1 MNKDLRITKINELL
15 ERDLNNEQLKKDLLR
30 DEIMWDGDLKS
41 FYVHKI
47 PLSFLVYNKYNGRIL
62 SRTKSLEKQNRLINL
77 EEDEGRLLI
86 EKLLWES
93 KIDRNKTTLDDLK
106 KFGQKKIGI
115 ITKDGVIID
124 GNRRAMLLNKIDRTG
139 TFKAIVL
146 PVTLEENPIEIERL
160 ETTYQ
165 MGEDE
170 KLGYNPI
177 EKYLKA
183 KQIYEKLTPK
193 VSEEDA
199 LNSIADW
206 MGEQKSEVKKYL
218 NTMQVMDEYLYYFG
232 YDGIYTQLDKRE
244 DQFLFLTRWLD
255 SFYDKESKKGFDGY
269 NNDDVDELKEIAFD
283 YLRIRNKYDGKE
295 FRNLADGQR
304 ENHFFGDK
312 KIWTSFSNRHEQIRR
327 EIPEEP
333 EIDFNSNDLKSHLDD
348 RDNKYFDASK
358 FDGKNSAFLENLKD
372 HKQNIYYNRE
382 AEAPEKLVK
391 KASQAFSAIKQNHRA
406 YSKTEV
412 QNLVKDLAIQVTTS
426 MSNKSPLR
434 LLQHIE
440 SLVKSIELDNVPES
454 ELDEVQKTAKEINKL
469 LYPIYK

>member
-1 MNKDLRITKINELL
+1 MNKDLRITKIKELL
-15 ERDLNNEQLKKDLLR
+15 ERDLNNEHLKNELLR
-30 DEIMWDGDLKS
+30 DEIMWDGNLKS

-47 PLSFLVYNKYNGRIL
+47 PLSYLIYNKYNGRIL

-93 KIDRNKTTLDDLK
+93 KIDRNKTTFEDLK
-106 KFGQKKIGI
+106 KFGQKKVGI

-124 GNRRAMLLNKIDRTG
+124 GNRRAMLLNKIDRTA

-193 VSEEDA
+193 VSEDDA
-199 LNSIADW
+199 LKSIADW
-206 MGEQKSEVKKYL
+206 MGEKKSEVQKYL
-218 NTMQVMDEYLYYFG
+218 NTMRVMDEYLEYFS

-244 DQFLFLTRWLD
+244 DQFLFLTKWLEN
-255 SFYDKESKKGFDGY
+255 FYGESSKKAFDGY
-269 NNDDVDELKEIAFD
+269 TDSDVDDLKEIAFD

-295 FRNLADGQR
+295 FRSLADGQK
-304 ENHFFGDK
+304 ENHFFGNK
-312 KIWTSFSNRHEQIRR
+312 NIWNGFSSRHEEIRTK
-327 EIPEEP
+327 IPEEP
-333 EIDFNSNDLKSHLDD
+333 EIDINSIDLKNHLDD
-348 RDNKYFDASK
+348 RDNKYFDASI
-358 FDGKNSAFLENLKD
+358 FDGKYSAFIENLKD

-391 KASQAFSAIKQNHRA
+391 KASQAISAIKQGHSA
-406 YSKTEV
+406 YSKPEV
-412 QNLVKDLAIQVTTS
+412 QNLVEKLATQLTTS
-426 MSNKSPLR
+426 LSNKSPLK

-440 SLVKSIELDNVPES
+440 NLVKSIELDDVPDLEF
-454 ELDEVQKTAKEINKL
+454 EEVQKTAKDISKI
-469 LYPIYK
+469 LYRIYK